1 MLVNDAD
8 DGHDADLPPDPF
20 GPGDPF
26 PVGAEGAAEADDAG
40 AADIGGSPLSMFGS
54 MFGDL
59 AKMMG
64 AQGPMAWDAARQV
77 ALFAATD
84 GTVEP
89 NPEPLERI
97 RLDEFVSIAQRHLSE
112 IGGIEV
118 SGSAGISVVTLTRA
132 GAAAELLDH
141 HRVLLERLASSLTAL
156 RPPELSTDSQSPE
169 AMIAGLLA
177 AVGPSLLG
185 MQIGSMAGHLARRHF
200 GTYDLPLPRPA
211 GDRLAFIPANIA
223 AFASDWS
230 LPVDSLRMRLAIG
243 ELARHAVVRIPHIS
257 ARFNELLV
265 AHAGGFRF
273 DTDAIGEQFGS
284 LDPSDPASLQR
295 AMSDPQAMLGA
306 VSTPQQRRA
315 ADAIATL
322 VTAIEGWAEHVAGET
337 ATRLLGGDKRV
348 DEALKRR
355 RIEAHDGSRLV
366 GSLLGVTLDQ
376 ALTERGATFVAGI
389 AERSGLGA
397 AADLWTSLDHL
408 PTPAELDAP
417 GLWLARVE
425 LQS

>member
-8 DGHDADLPPDPF
+8 DGPDGDLPPDPF

-26 PVGAEGAAEADDAG
+26 PVNSEGESGTDRSGGPDAG
-40 AADIGGSPLSMFGS
+40 ASPFSMFGS

-97 RLDEFVSIAQRHLSE
+97 RLNEFVSIAQRHLAE

-118 SGSAGISVVTLTRA
+118 SGSGGIAVVTLTRA

-141 HRVLLERLASSLTAL
+141 HRVLLERLASSLSAS
-156 RPPELSTDSQSPE
+156 RPPDFTTDGQSPE
-169 AMIAGLLA
+169 AMIAGLLG

-223 AFASDWS
+223 SFAADWS
-230 LPVDSLRMRLAIG
+230 LPVDTLRMRLAIG
-243 ELARHAVVRIPHIS
+243 ELARHAVLRIPHVS
-257 ARFNELLV
+257 TRFNELLS
-265 AHAGGFRF
+265 AHASGFRL
-273 DTDAIGEQFGS
+273 DVEAIGEQFASIDPG
-284 LDPSDPASLQR
+284 DPSSLQR
-295 AMSDPQAMLGA
+295 AMGDPQALLGA
-306 VSTPQQRRA
+306 VSTPQQRQA
-315 ADAIATL
+315 AEAIATL
-322 VTAIEGWAEHVAGET
+322 VTTIEGWAEHVAGET

-376 ALTERGATFVAGI
+376 ALTERGAAFVAGI
-389 AERSGLGA
+389 AERSGLSA
-397 AADLWTSLDHL
+397 ASELWSTLANL

-425 LQS
+425 LQR